1 MDGGHPVGGSLTLA
15 QLIDEHGEHLAAD
28 LLEVYGVD
36 LRDVLVPGSRL
47 TPRWVL
53 VLIRGLPETSRYVA
67 ELRGG
72 PQFRGWDTSRYAAVA
87 TVNAVRALQ
96 YTYVA
101 AHSKSRPKVP
111 ESFPVPDQTVRK
123 RSNGPNMFA
132 LMAAAKMGVGDRKV

>member
-1 MDGGHPVGGSLTLA
+1 M
-15 QLIDEHGEHLAAD
+15 
-28 LLEVYGVD
+28 D
-36 LRDVLVPGSRL
+36 LRDVLVPESRL

-53 VLIRGLPETSRYVA
+53 VLVRGLPERSRFIA

-72 PQFRGWDTSRYAAVA
+72 PQFRGWDTSLYAAVA

-111 ESFPVPDQTVRK
+111 ESFPVPDSKIRK
-123 RSNGPNMFA
+123 RSNGPNSFA
-132 LMAAAKMGVGDRKV
+132 RLAAANLAAGSRKV